1 MTMAYSPTRLIPGR
15 MRTVKG
21 PTDHVVIVGAG
32 LAGLSTALRLAGK
45 GRKVTVIERES
56 VPGGRNGLL
65 VKDGFHFDTGPQVLT
80 MPDLIADAFDC
91 VGENMHDWLDLQKVE
106 PLYRAHYHDGSKLDV
121 HANPQRMAQEIEEV
135 IGANEAKGYLEYVD
149 FVSKLYQYEMKD
161 FIDKNIDSP
170 LDLLTPN
177 LAKLVALG
185 GFRKLAPKAQQY
197 LKDFRTER
205 IYTFQ
210 AMYAG
215 LSPYQA
221 LAIYGVIAFMDS
233 IAGVFFPKGGMH
245 AVPRALAGAAAKH
258 GVEFRY
264 NTEIT
269 KVEKSGNRATA
280 VITKNGERI
289 AADVVVLNPDLP
301 VAYENLLG
309 KVPLSVKRLKY
320 SPSAVV
326 LSVGSKKKYS
336 GIAHHNIHFGND
348 WKGVFDDLID
358 RKQFMQD
365 PSLLVTNSTLSD
377 PELAPKGKEIYYI
390 LFPTPNTD
398 SNIDW
403 VKETPKYR
411 DEMIRVLEERGYEGF
426 SENIEVEQVTGPL
439 EWEQQGMK
447 NGAPFACAHTF
458 LQTGPFR
465 PGNMWGENVVFAG
478 SGTQPGVG
486 VPMVLISGRLAAERI
501 LGKDKNYNSR
511 ANRKF

>member
-1 MTMAYSPTRLIPGR
+1 MTMTYSPTRLIPGR

-309 KVPLSVKRLKY
+309 KVPWSVKRLKY

-377 PELAPKGKEIYYI
+377 PELAPKGKEIYYV

>member
-1 MTMAYSPTRLIPGR
+1 

-309 KVPLSVKRLKY
+309 KVPWSVKRLKY

-365 PSLLVTNSTLSD
+365 PSLLVTNSTISD
-377 PELAPKGKEIYYI
+377 PELAPKGKEIYYV

-411 DEMIRVLEERGYEGF
+411 DEMIRVLEERGYESF

>member
-309 KVPLSVKRLKY
+309 KVPWSVKRLKY

-377 PELAPKGKEIYYI
+377 PELAPKGKEIYYV

-501 LGKDKNYNSR
+501 LGRDKYYNSR

>member
-32 LAGLSTALRLAGK
+32 LAGLSTALRLASK

-135 IGANEAKGYLEYVD
+135 IGANEAKGYLEYVN

-309 KVPLSVKRLKY
+309 KVPWSVKRLKY

>member
-309 KVPLSVKRLKY
+309 KVPWSVKRLKY

-377 PELAPKGKEIYYI
+377 PELAPKGKEIYYV

-411 DEMIRVLEERGYEGF
+411 DEMIRVLEERGYESF

>member
-1 MTMAYSPTRLIPGR
+1 MAYSPTRLIPGR

-135 IGANEAKGYLEYVD
+135 IGGNEAKGYLEYVD

-309 KVPLSVKRLKY
+309 KVPWSVKRLKY

>member
-135 IGANEAKGYLEYVD
+135 IGANEAKGYLEYVN

-309 KVPLSVKRLKY
+309 KVPWSVKRLKY

-377 PELAPKGKEIYYI
+377 PELAPKGKEIYYV

>member
-1 MTMAYSPTRLIPGR
+1 MTMSYSPTRLIPGR

-45 GRKVTVIERES
+45 GRKVTVIEKES

-65 VKDGFHFDTGPQVLT
+65 VKDGYHFDTGPSVLT

-91 VGENMHDWLDLQKVE
+91 VGENMHDWLDLQPVS
-106 PLYRAHYHDGSKLDV
+106 PLYRAYYHDGSQLDV

-135 IGANEAKGYLEYVD
+135 IGTDEAKGYLKYVD

-161 FIDKNIDSP
+161 FIDRNIDSP

-185 GFRKLAPKAQQY
+185 GFRRLAPKAQQY

-205 IYTFQ
+205 VYSFQ

-221 LAIYGVIAFMDS
+221 LAIYGVIAYMDS
-233 IAGVFFPKGGMH
+233 VAGVFFPKGGMH
-245 AVPRALAGAAAKH
+245 AVPRALAAAASKH
-258 GVEFRY
+258 GVEFKY

-280 VITKNGERI
+280 VITKNGEII

-309 KVPLSVKRLKY
+309 EVPWSVKRLKY
-320 SPSAVV
+320 SPSAMV
-326 LSVGSKKKYS
+326 LLAGSKKKYPN
-336 GIAHHNIHFGND
+336 IAHHNIHFGKD
-348 WKGVFDDLID
+348 WKGVFDDLIE
-358 RKQFMQD
+358 KQQFMQD
-365 PSLLVTNSTLSD
+365 PSLLVTNSTHSD
-377 PELAPKGKEIYYI
+377 PELAPNGKQIYYV
-390 LFPTPNTD
+390 LFPTPNTG
-398 SNIDW
+398 SKIDW
-403 VKETPKYR
+403 VKETPRYR
-411 DEMIRVLEERGYEGF
+411 DEMVRVLEERGYEGF
-426 SENIEVEQVTGPL
+426 GENIEVEHVTGPL

-447 NGAPFACAHTF
+447 NGAPFAAAHTF
-458 LQTGPFR
+458 FQTGPFR

-486 VPMVLISGRLAAERI
+486 VPMVLVSGRLAAERI

-511 ANRKF
+511 SNRKY

>member
-309 KVPLSVKRLKY
+309 KVPWSVKRLKY

>member
-1 MTMAYSPTRLIPGR
+1 

-135 IGANEAKGYLEYVD
+135 IGANEAKGYLEYVN

-309 KVPLSVKRLKY
+309 KVPWSVKRLKY

>member
-149 FVSKLYQYEMKD
+149 FVSKLYQYEIKD

-197 LKDFRTER
+197 FKDFRTER

-309 KVPLSVKRLKY
+309 KVPWSVKRLKY

-377 PELAPKGKEIYYI
+377 PELAPKGKEIYYV

>member
-135 IGANEAKGYLEYVD
+135 IGGNEAKGYLEYVD

-309 KVPLSVKRLKY
+309 KVPWSVKRLKY

-348 WKGVFDDLID
+348 WKGIFDDLID

>member
-309 KVPLSVKRLKY
+309 KVPWSVKRLKY

-377 PELAPKGKEIYYI
+377 PELAPKGKEIYYV

-426 SENIEVEQVTGPL
+426 SANIEVEQVTGPL

>member
-215 LSPYQA
+215 LSQYQA

-309 KVPLSVKRLKY
+309 KVPWSVKRLKY

>member
-309 KVPLSVKRLKY
+309 KVPWSVKRLKY

-326 LSVGSKKKYS
+326 LSVGIKKKYS

>member
-1 MTMAYSPTRLIPGR
+1 MTMTYSPTRLIPGR

-309 KVPLSVKRLKY
+309 KVPWSVKRLKY

-365 PSLLVTNSTLSD
+365 PSLLVTNSTISD
-377 PELAPKGKEIYYI
+377 PELAPKGKEIYYV

-411 DEMIRVLEERGYEGF
+411 DEMIRVLEERGYESF

>member
-1 MTMAYSPTRLIPGR
+1 

-245 AVPRALAGAAAKH
+245 AVPRALAGAAANH

-309 KVPLSVKRLKY
+309 KVPWSVKRLKY

-377 PELAPKGKEIYYI
+377 PELAPKGKEIYYV

>member
-1 MTMAYSPTRLIPGR
+1 
-15 MRTVKG
+15 
-21 PTDHVVIVGAG
+21 
-32 LAGLSTALRLAGK
+32 
-45 GRKVTVIERES
+45 
-56 VPGGRNGLL
+56 
-65 VKDGFHFDTGPQVLT
+65 
-80 MPDLIADAFDC
+80 
-91 VGENMHDWLDLQKVE
+91 
-106 PLYRAHYHDGSKLDV
+106 
-121 HANPQRMAQEIEEV
+121 
-135 IGANEAKGYLEYVD
+135 
-149 FVSKLYQYEMKD
+149 MKD

-309 KVPLSVKRLKY
+309 KVPWSVKRLKY

>member
-1 MTMAYSPTRLIPGR
+1 

-309 KVPLSVKRLKY
+309 KVPWSVKRLKY

-377 PELAPKGKEIYYI
+377 PELAPKGKEIYYV

>member
-1 MTMAYSPTRLIPGR
+1 MTMAYSPTRLFPGR

-135 IGANEAKGYLEYVD
+135 IGGNEAKGYLEYVD
-149 FVSKLYQYEMKD
+149 FVSRLYQYEMKD

-309 KVPLSVKRLKY
+309 KVPWSVKRLKY

-326 LSVGSKKKYS
+326 LSVGSKKKYL

-377 PELAPKGKEIYYI
+377 PELAPKGKEIYYV

>member
-91 VGENMHDWLDLQKVE
+91 VSENMHDWLDLQKVE

-135 IGANEAKGYLEYVD
+135 IGANEAKGYLEYVN

-309 KVPLSVKRLKY
+309 KVPWSVKRLKY

>member
-197 LKDFRTER
+197 LKDFRT
-205 IYTFQ
+205 
-210 AMYAG
+210 
-215 LSPYQA
+215 
-221 LAIYGVIAFMDS
+221 
-233 IAGVFFPKGGMH
+233 
-245 AVPRALAGAAAKH
+245 
-258 GVEFRY
+258 
-264 NTEIT
+264 
-269 KVEKSGNRATA
+269 
-280 VITKNGERI
+280 
-289 AADVVVLNPDLP
+289 
-301 VAYENLLG
+301 
-309 KVPLSVKRLKY
+309 
-320 SPSAVV
+320 
-326 LSVGSKKKYS
+326 
-336 GIAHHNIHFGND
+336 
-348 WKGVFDDLID
+348 
-358 RKQFMQD
+358 
-365 PSLLVTNSTLSD
+365 
-377 PELAPKGKEIYYI
+377 
-390 LFPTPNTD
+390 
-398 SNIDW
+398 
-403 VKETPKYR
+403 
-411 DEMIRVLEERGYEGF
+411 
-426 SENIEVEQVTGPL
+426 
-439 EWEQQGMK
+439 
-447 NGAPFACAHTF
+447 
-458 LQTGPFR
+458 
-465 PGNMWGENVVFAG
+465 
-478 SGTQPGVG
+478 
-486 VPMVLISGRLAAERI
+486 
-501 LGKDKNYNSR
+501 
-511 ANRKF
+511 

>member
-1 MTMAYSPTRLIPGR
+1 

-309 KVPLSVKRLKY
+309 KVPWSVKRLKY

-377 PELAPKGKEIYYI
+377 PELAPKGKEIYYV

-411 DEMIRVLEERGYEGF
+411 DEMIRVLEERGYESF

>member
-289 AADVVVLNPDLP
+289 TADVVVLNPDLP

-309 KVPLSVKRLKY
+309 KVPWSVKRLKY

-377 PELAPKGKEIYYI
+377 SELAPKGKEIYYV

-411 DEMIRVLEERGYEGF
+411 DEMIRVLEERGYESF

>member
-185 GFRKLAPKAQQY
+185 GFRKLAQKAQQY

-309 KVPLSVKRLKY
+309 KVPWSVKRLKY

>member
-135 IGANEAKGYLEYVD
+135 IGGNEAKGYLEYVD

-280 VITKNGERI
+280 VITKSGERI

-309 KVPLSVKRLKY
+309 KVPWSVKRLKY
-320 SPSAVV
+320 SPSAMV

>member
-1 MTMAYSPTRLIPGR
+1 

-309 KVPLSVKRLKY
+309 KVPWSVKRLKY